1 MGNREWDD
9 YRRDRNRDEEFRG
22 GEFRSGVE
30 ERSGRG
36 RESREPYGRG
46 YDEEGRREMQF
57 GREHE
62 ETGRGQSWRS
72 GAQGYRSPEF
82 GPQGY
87 GGESPQSSQGGY
99 GQSRSQAGRGFSG
112 ESGGYGSP
120 GYGSQGY
127 EFREYGYPSG
137 WGYGQERFGGRFGR
151 GSEGIDR
158 PAGSRGTQAFGQTSG
173 YSEGQFG
180 TRDRTRG
187 RYTGRGP
194 KGYTRSDDRIKE
206 DVNDRLEQ
214 HGEIDAWEIA
224 VTVQA
229 GEVTL
234 EGTVP
239 DRLTKRLAEDVAEDS
254 PGVKQVHN
262 RLRIQGNAL
271 TSEEMGRS
279 TTGSTGASRTSSGS
293 TSKSSTR
300 T

>member
-1 MGNREWDD
+1 MANRESSD
-9 YRRDRNRDEEFRG
+9 YRRNRDRDEEFGSEFRG
-22 GEFRSGVE
+22 GDE
-30 ERSGRG
+30 ERSESGRG
-36 RESREPYGRG
+36 
-46 YDEEGRREMQF
+46 MQF

-62 ETGRGQSWRS
+62 EIARGRRWQSGSPGDRS
-72 GAQGYRSPEF
+72 
-82 GPQGY
+82 QGY
-87 GGESPQSSQGGY
+87 GSQNYGPSPHRSPGGY
-99 GQSRSQAGRGFSG
+99 GEGRWQPGRGFSG
-112 ESGGYGSP
+112 ESGGYGWP
-120 GYGSQGY
+120 GYGSQRY
-127 EFREYGYPSG
+127 ESPEFGYPSG
-137 WGYGQERFGGRFGR
+137 WGYGQERSGESFGR

-158 PAGSRGTQAFGQTSG
+158 SAGFRGTEGFGQTSGYSG

-180 TRDRTRG
+180 TSARTRG

-214 HGEIDAWEIA
+214 HGEIDAWEIS
-224 VTVQA
+224 VMVQN

-262 RLRIQGNAL
+262 RLRIQGNTL
-271 TSEEMGRS
+271 TLDETGRS
-279 TTGSTGASRTSSGS
+279 STGSAAASRTSSGS